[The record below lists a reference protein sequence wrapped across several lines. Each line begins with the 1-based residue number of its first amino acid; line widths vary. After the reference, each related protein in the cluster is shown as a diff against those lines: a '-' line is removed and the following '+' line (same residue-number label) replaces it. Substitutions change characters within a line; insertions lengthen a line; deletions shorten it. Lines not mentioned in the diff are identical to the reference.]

1 MSLSDEERVAVV
13 SYRIEKAQN
22 AIDEAEKV
30 SAIGLWNI
38 AANRLYYALFYA
50 ATAILIKKGLAAHTH
65 TGVIAMISLHLV
77 QQNLLSTDDIR
88 LIRKLFSLRQEGDY
102 EDFVEV
108 TEEEILHYLPMVK
121 ILLDKMIRVCKAL

>member
-22 AIDEAEKV
+22 AIEEAEKV

-38 AANRLYYALFYA
+38 VANRLYYALFYA
-50 ATAILIKKGLAAHTH
+50 STAILIKKGLTAHTH
-65 TGVIAMISLHLV
+65 AGAIAMISLHLV
-77 QQNLLSTDDIR
+77 QQGLLSTEDIR

-108 TEEEILHYLPMVK
+108 TEEEIQQYLPMVK
-121 ILLDKMIRVCKAL
+121 ILLDKMIGICNTL

>member
-1 MSLSDEERVAVV
+1 V
-13 SYRIEKAQN
+13 SYRIGKAQN

-38 AANRLYYALFYA
+38 AASRLYYALFYA
-50 ATAILIKKGLAAHTH
+50 STAILIKKGLAAHTH
-65 TGVIAMISLHLV
+65 AGVMAMISLHRV
-77 QQNLLSTDDIR
+77 QQGLLSTEDIR

-108 TEEEILHYLPMVK
+108 TEEEVQRYLPMVK
-121 ILLDKMIRVCKAL
+121 VLLDKMINICKAL

>member
-22 AIDEAEKV
+22 AIEEAEKV

-50 ATAILIKKGLAAHTH
+50 STAILIKKGLTAHTH
-65 TGVIAMISLHLV
+65 AGAIAMISLHLV
-77 QQNLLSTDDIR
+77 QQGLLSTEDIR

-108 TEEEILHYLPMVK
+108 TEEEIQRYLPMVK
-121 ILLDKMIRVCKAL
+121 ILLDKMIGICNTL

>member
-1 MSLSDEERVAVV
+1 M
-13 SYRIEKAQN
+13 SYRIGKAQN

-38 AANRLYYALFYA
+38 AASRLYYALFYA
-50 ATAILIKKGLAAHTH
+50 STAILIKKGLAAHTH
-65 TGVIAMISLHLV
+65 AGVMAMISLHLV
-77 QQNLLSTDDIR
+77 QQGLLSTEDIR

-108 TEEEILHYLPMVK
+108 TEEEVQRYLPMVK
-121 ILLDKMIRVCKAL
+121 VLLDKMINICKAL

>member
-1 MSLSDEERVAVV
+1 M
-13 SYRIEKAQN
+13 SYRIGKAQN

-38 AANRLYYALFYA
+38 AASRLYYALFYA
-50 ATAILIKKGLAAHTH
+50 STAILIKKGLAAHTH
-65 TGVIAMISLHLV
+65 AGVMAMISLHLV
-77 QQNLLSTDDIR
+77 QQGLLSTEDIR

-108 TEEEILHYLPMVK
+108 TEEEIQRYLPMVK
-121 ILLDKMIRVCKAL
+121 VLLDKMIDICKAL

>member
-13 SYRIEKAQN
+13 SYRIEKAKN
-22 AIDEAEKV
+22 AVDEAEKV

-50 ATAILIKKGLAAHTH
+50 STAILIKKGLAAHTH
-65 TGVIAMISLHLV
+65 AGGIAMISLHLV
-77 QQNLLSTDDIR
+77 QQELLSTEDVR

-108 TEEEILHYLPMVK
+108 TEEEIQQYLPMVK
-121 ILLDKMIRVCKAL
+121 ALLDKMIDICKAV

>member
-1 MSLSDEERVAVV
+1 MSLSEEERVAVV

-50 ATAILIKKGLAAHTH
+50 STAILIKKGLAAHTH
-65 TGVIAMISLHLV
+65 EGVIAMISLHLV
-77 QQNLLSTDDIR
+77 QQGLLSTEDIR

-108 TEEEILHYLPMVK
+108 TEEEIQRYLPMVK
-121 ILLDKMIRVCKAL
+121 ILLDKMIGICNTL

>member
-1 MSLSDEERVAVV
+1 MSLSEEERVAVV

-50 ATAILIKKGLAAHTH
+50 STAILIKKGLAAHTH
-65 TGVIAMISLHLV
+65 AGVIAMISLHLV
-77 QQNLLSTDDIR
+77 QQGLLSTEDIR

-108 TEEEILHYLPMVK
+108 TEEEIQRYLPMVK
-121 ILLDKMIRVCKAL
+121 ILLDKMIGICNTL

>member
-13 SYRIEKAQN
+13 SYRIEKAKN
-22 AIDEAEKV
+22 AVDEAEKV

-50 ATAILIKKGLAAHTH
+50 STAILIKKGLAAHTH
-65 TGVIAMISLHLV
+65 AGVIAMISLHLV
-77 QQNLLSTDDIR
+77 QQELLSTEDVR

-108 TEEEILHYLPMVK
+108 TEEEIQQYLPMVTA
-121 ILLDKMIRVCKAL
+121 LLDKMIDICTAV

>member
-1 MSLSDEERVAVV
+1 MSLSDEERIAVV
-13 SYRIEKAQN
+13 SCRIEKAQN
-22 AIDEAEKV
+22 AINEAEKV

-50 ATAILIKKGLAAHTH
+50 STAILIKKGLSAHTH

-77 QQNLLSTDDIR
+77 QQSLLSTEDIR

-102 EDFVEV
+102 EDFVDV
-108 TEEEILHYLPMVK
+108 TEEDIQQYLPMVK
-121 ILLDKMIRVCKAL
+121 ALLDKMIDICKEL

>member
-30 SAIGLWNI
+30 STIGLWNI

-50 ATAILIKKGLAAHTH
+50 ATAMLIKKGLAAHTH

-77 QQNLLSTDDIR
+77 QQGILSTEDIR

-108 TEEEILHYLPMVK
+108 TEEEIQQYLPMVK
-121 ILLDKMIRVCKAL
+121 VLLDKMIDICRAL